1 MTAHAFLLFVFF
13 RVAFTL
19 HSHAEFW
26 RANLSDFV
34 LFLPVLS
41 DEANFSVLQF
51 DKDETVLFALT
62 IQNVLGLKGA

>member
-1 MTAHAFLLFVFF
+1 MPFCYFFF

-34 LFLPVLS
+34 LSLPGLS
-41 DEANFSVLQF
+41 DEAKFSALQF
-51 DKDETVLFALT
+51 DKDETLLFALLFK
-62 IQNVLGLKGA
+62 VVWV